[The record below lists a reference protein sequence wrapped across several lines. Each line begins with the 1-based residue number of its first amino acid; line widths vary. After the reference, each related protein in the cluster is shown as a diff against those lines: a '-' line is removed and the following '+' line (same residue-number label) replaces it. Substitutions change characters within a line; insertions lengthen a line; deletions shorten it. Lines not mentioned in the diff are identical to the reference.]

1 MNTIDDFKL
10 NNKKLNTIQLWK
22 KSFKNK
28 KNVKPLVITGEK
40 GVGKTTYS
48 QEELPITPELEIM
61 LRNLLNIAD
70 DPEKKVEHYKMIPWL
85 FGTRAWKFEKYWDKK
100 FRESPDARL
109 GGDENYVPS
118 LIK

>member
-40 GVGKTTYS
+40 GVGKTTLSNILLKDYS
-48 QEELPITPELEIM
+48 IIIIDYNRINPEEYIK
-61 LRNLLNIAD
+61 LL
-70 DPEKKVEHYKMIPWL
+70 L
-85 FGTRAWKFEKYWDKK
+85 DKK
-100 FRESPDARL
+100 DISMMFSKKEYKAILID
-109 GGDENYVPS
+109 DIFDIKKNINEFCNYF
-118 LIK
+118 KY